1 MATGWPMKTT
11 YANGDVYSAGDVN
24 DITGTI
30 NLLQTSTLSYQAAKN
45 PVINGNFDIWAR
57 GTSFAAA
64 VDTAFCA
71 DRWQTTRDGTTVN
84 LTASQDTGVPNK
96 NAKYSLKFQQVTSGA
111 SALTQYAARQLIENS
126 NILPLLGK
134 AATLSF
140 WYKSNKTGSHG
151 YRVLGNYNTGGT
163 DQAGTFTVS
172 VADTW
177 EYKTIAIT
185 AFSGVS
191 SVSASPTATGGL
203 VDIGFRVFGQ
213 GFTTLSTND
222 YFQISQVQLE
232 QGSYA
237 TTFSRAGG
245 TIQGELAA
253 CERYYIRTFPQL
265 TSSIYGMG
273 LASSTTQTEIV
284 VNLPT
289 TMRINPSS
297 FDSASIQVS
306 DGVTG
311 YSSGTFLLSTTRKS
325 PNVGLIIYQHGSAAL
340 TQFRPYRLENASTTA
355 GYLGFSAEL

>member
-11 YANGDVYSAGDVN
+11 YANGDVYSASDVN
-24 DITGTI
+24 DTNGTI

-45 PVINGNFDIWAR
+45 PVINGNFDIWQR

-71 DRWQTTRDGTTVN
+71 DRWQTTRAGTTVN
-84 LTASQDTGVPNK
+84 LTATQDTSVPNR
-96 NAKYSLKFQQVTSGA
+96 NAQYSLKFQQVTSGA
-111 SALTQYAARQLIENS
+111 TSLVQYAARQLIENS

-163 DQAGTFTVS
+163 DQASTFTVS

-185 AFSGVS
+185 AFSAVS
-191 SVSASPTATGGL
+191 AVSASPTATGAL
-203 VDIGFRVFGQ
+203 VDIGFRVNGQ

-253 CERYYIRTFPQL
+253 CQRYYWRNAGD
-265 TSSIYGMG
+265 TSSATGAFMPMIFYT
-273 LASSTTQTEIV
+273 ANSTTGLV
-284 VNLPT
+284 
-289 TMRINPSS
+289 S
-297 FDSASIQVS
+297 SIQYPVKMRAIPS
-306 DGVTG
+306 LANGGTAQTYPPGLDRANTNQIAIFYTGSGFTSG
-311 YSSGTFLLSTTRKS
+311 YSYRSNGSSDSTS
-325 PNVGLIIYQHGSAAL
+325 YYEI
-340 TQFRPYRLENASTTA
+340 
-355 GYLGFSAEL
+355 SAEL

>member
-1 MATGWPMKTT
+1 MAINSFS
-11 YANGDVYSAGDVN
+11 NGN
-24 DITGTI
+24 FI
-30 NLLQTSTLSYQAAKN
+30 NSLQAAGKN
-45 PVINGNFDIWAR
+45 AVINGGMDIWQR

-84 LTASQDTGVPNK
+84 LTATQDTSIPNN

-111 SALTQYAARQLIENS
+111 TSLTQYAARHLIENS

-134 AATLSF
+134 SVILSF
-140 WYKSNKTGSHG
+140 WYRSNKTGSHG
-151 YRVLGNYNTGGT
+151 FRVLGNYNTGGT
-163 DQAGTFTVS
+163 DQASTFTVN

-191 SVSASPTATGGL
+191 AVSASPTATGGL
-203 VDIGFRVFGQ
+203 VDIGFRVYGQ

-232 QGSYA
+232 LGTTA

-253 CERYYIRTFPQL
+253 CQRYYFRTTSNTTSSTDTLSSIGNAYSTTNSVVQFQLPVTMRTKPSAVDFANIQTITVAGAQATISSLSINNGNTQICEVISVSSGL
-265 TSSIYGMG
+265 TSGNVLTIRSNAAG
-273 LASSTTQTEIV
+273 
-284 VNLPT
+284 
-289 TMRINPSS
+289 
-297 FDSASIQVS
+297 
-306 DGVTG
+306 
-311 YSSGTFLLSTTRKS
+311 SGF
-325 PNVGLIIYQHGSAAL
+325 VGF
-340 TQFRPYRLENASTTA
+340 T
-355 GYLGFSAEL
+355 AEL

>member
-24 DITGTI
+24 DITGTV

-45 PVINGNFDIWAR
+45 PVINGNFDIWQR

-71 DRWQTTRDGTTVN
+71 DRWQTTRAGTTVN
-84 LTASQDTGVPNK
+84 LTATQDTSVPNR
-96 NAKYSLKFQQVTSGA
+96 NAQYSLKFQQVTSGA
-111 SALTQYAARQLIENS
+111 TSLVQYAARQLIENS

-134 AATLSF
+134 SVTLSF
-140 WYKSNKTGSHG
+140 WYRSNKTGSHG

-163 DQAGTFTVS
+163 DQASTFTVS

-185 AFSGVS
+185 AFSAVS
-191 SVSASPTATGGL
+191 AVSASPTATGGL

-232 QGSYA
+232 VGSVA
-237 TTFSRAGG
+237 TPFSRAGG

-253 CERYYIRTFPQL
+253 CQRYYYRNTDVSGNKYQG
-265 TSSIYGMG
+265 TGQAM
-273 LASSTTQTEIV
+273 STTIV
-284 VNLPT
+284 DTLYILPV
-289 TMRINPSS
+289 TMRVDPTPLETSNMGIYC
-297 FDSASIQVS
+297 
-306 DGVTG
+306 TG
-311 YSSGTFLLSTTRKS
+311 ATRSGGTFTLLYANPNTTAIR
-325 PNVGLIIYQHGSAAL
+325 YTHGSAVFTNGQPSWL
-340 TQFRPYRLENASTTA
+340 LGTA
-355 GYLGFSAEL
+355 ANSYVGLSAEL